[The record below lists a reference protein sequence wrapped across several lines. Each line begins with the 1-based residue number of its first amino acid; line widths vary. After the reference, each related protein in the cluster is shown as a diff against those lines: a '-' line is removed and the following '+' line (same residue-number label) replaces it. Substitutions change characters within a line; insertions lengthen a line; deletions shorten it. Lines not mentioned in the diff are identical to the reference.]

1 MKTIKKIL
9 PDLIDFIGFDEV
21 QYYTLKFKVY
31 IEFEI
36 SEMYN
41 KFNFYF
47 YDNNDNFLFF
57 MIDDIIYN
65 KTEFFEI

>member
-1 MKTIKKIL
+1 MKTIKEIL

-21 QYYTLKFKVY
+21 QYYTLKFKDY

-36 SEMYN
+36 SEMYD
-41 KFNFYF
+41 KSNFYF